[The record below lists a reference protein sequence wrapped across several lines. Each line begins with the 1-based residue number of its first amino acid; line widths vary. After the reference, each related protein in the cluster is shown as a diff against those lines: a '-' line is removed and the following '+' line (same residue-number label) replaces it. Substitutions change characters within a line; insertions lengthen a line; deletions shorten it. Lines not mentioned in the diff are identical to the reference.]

1 MRRWIYAGGGLVLA
15 VMTAVLLLRSGGEES
30 LEVIAPP
37 TGPNW
42 IPGAKQSY
50 ELRISSHVRMSL
62 PGSPGPQELVQRI
75 SGILN
80 LRVFDVEGSVA
91 RVGFQLDPV
100 HYTLNGQIEEGIEEG
115 ISAPFLV
122 QFGADGRPGFFEFPA
137 ALEDVERILLE
148 EGIRTFQVVFPEE
161 ASRAW
166 STTEEHA
173 TGRYLAHYESRDDG
187 SLHKRKTLYTRVALP
202 FEEMGAPEAHLPESL
217 AIFRFSPGTAWLRAA
232 TVQERLIATA
242 GAQRISEAEVE
253 AELSLVAT
261 VSDREIALFER
272 EPAELLRGFA
282 RATSLP
288 GEGPPPEVRLAELVE
303 QLRGSPDQRIAK
315 RQSLEEALR
324 QQPELAFRLLE
335 TLLDPALEDD
345 AAATLLHALERAGT
359 PEAQEALLRVMEDP
373 AYDRRNR
380 TRATIALGGVE
391 NAGDE
396 TITALLHVGR
406 SSRDPQL
413 ANTALLALGNIGN
426 TLREADA
433 ARADGLRRTLSSN
446 LRGSRDSEEAGVMLK
461 AMGNMRDPELGE
473 AITPYLAAPSPFV
486 RASAARAL
494 GNSQAEGAIE
504 QLTERLWVEENAV
517 VRGAIVEGLAELP
530 STSKDSLAA
539 VDALALDEP
548 DPTTRYQMARY
559 LGEHVAIYPESHE
572 TLRQLAVSDSS
583 LRVRKLAADA
593 AYPTRVE

>member
-1 MRRWIYAGGGLVLA
+1 
-15 VMTAVLLLRSGGEES
+15 
-30 LEVIAPP
+30 
-37 TGPNW
+37 
-42 IPGAKQSY
+42 
-50 ELRISSHVRMSL
+50 
-62 PGSPGPQELVQRI
+62 
-75 SGILN
+75 
-80 LRVFDVEGSVA
+80 
-91 RVGFQLDPV
+91 
-100 HYTLNGQIEEGIEEG
+100 
-115 ISAPFLV
+115 
-122 QFGADGRPGFFEFPA
+122 
-137 ALEDVERILLE
+137 
-148 EGIRTFQVVFPEE
+148 
-161 ASRAW
+161 
-166 STTEEHA
+166 
-173 TGRYLAHYESRDDG
+173 
-187 SLHKRKTLYTRVALP
+187 
-202 FEEMGAPEAHLPESL
+202 
-217 AIFRFSPGTAWLRAA
+217 
-232 TVQERLIATA
+232 
-242 GAQRISEAEVE
+242 
-253 AELSLVAT
+253 
-261 VSDREIALFER
+261 
-272 EPAELLRGFA
+272 
-282 RATSLP
+282 
-288 GEGPPPEVRLAELVE
+288 
-303 QLRGSPDQRIAK
+303 
-315 RQSLEEALR
+315 
-324 QQPELAFRLLE
+324 
-335 TLLDPALEDD
+335 
-345 AAATLLHALERAGT
+345 
-359 PEAQEALLRVMEDP
+359 MEDP

-473 AITPYLAAPSPFV
+473 AITPYLASPSPFV

-494 GNSQAEGAIE
+494 GNSRAEGAIE

-572 TLRQLAVSDSS
+572 TLRQLAISDSS